1 MLLKYMH
8 EASDTFFLDISL
20 FAIMMLAALPM
31 AFDLIKENHIYGVRT
46 KWSMHN
52 KTTWKK
58 TNKLAG
64 MLLFFGNL
72 VSLIAY
78 IVFPKPEV
86 FVLLIV
92 AFTLLPGFYSIYYSY
107 KIYKEEIAK
116 ASPQSSEAAGNPL
129 QPNSPAQNK

>member
-1 MLLKYMH
+1 MH

-58 TNKLAG
+58 QT
-64 MLLFFGNL
+64 
-72 VSLIAY
+72 
-78 IVFPKPEV
+78 
-86 FVLLIV
+86 
-92 AFTLLPGFYSIYYSY
+92 
-107 KIYKEEIAK
+107 
-116 ASPQSSEAAGNPL
+116 
-129 QPNSPAQNK
+129 NSPACSCFSEILFRL